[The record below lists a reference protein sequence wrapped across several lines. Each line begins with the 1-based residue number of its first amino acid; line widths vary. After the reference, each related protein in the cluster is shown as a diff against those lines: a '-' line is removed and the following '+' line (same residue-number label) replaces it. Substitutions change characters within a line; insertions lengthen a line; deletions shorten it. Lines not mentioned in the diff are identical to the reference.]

1 MEWLLLSLVR
11 VYLSKV
17 HCLRTDIMGNEL
29 NCLLS
34 TPLPWGERSER
45 RILFRV
51 ESQCPSFIGFLSV
64 IVIQINVFGP
74 WFI

>member
-1 MEWLLLSLVR
+1 
-11 VYLSKV
+11 
-17 HCLRTDIMGNEL
+17 MGNEL

-34 TPLPWGERSER
+34 TPLPWGERSEK
-45 RILFRV
+45 RIQFRV

-64 IVIQINVFGP
+64 IGIQIKVFGP